1 MWICDLQQE
10 QYERLV
16 KIDSNE
22 LYQHE
27 QCYKNARSH
36 KNVKKMVQLKII

>member
-1 MWICDLQQE
+1 MRICDLKQE
-10 QYERLV
+10 QYERSA

-27 QCYKNARSH
+27 QCYR
-36 KNVKKMVQLKII
+36 